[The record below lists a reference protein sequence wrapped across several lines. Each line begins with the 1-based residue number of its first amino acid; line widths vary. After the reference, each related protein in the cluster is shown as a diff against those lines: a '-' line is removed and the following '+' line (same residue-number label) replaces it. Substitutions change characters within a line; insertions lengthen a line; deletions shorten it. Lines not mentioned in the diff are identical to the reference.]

1 MHLQVHMGEV
11 NKKINF
17 NSKFYIQMGGVTTES
32 PILANMSTSHHK
44 KIGLMNVPWNLNQLF
59 KESL

>member
-1 MHLQVHMGEV
+1 MGEV

-17 NSKFYIQMGGVTTES
+17 NSKFYIQMGSVTTES
-32 PILANMSTSHHK
+32 PILANISTSHHK